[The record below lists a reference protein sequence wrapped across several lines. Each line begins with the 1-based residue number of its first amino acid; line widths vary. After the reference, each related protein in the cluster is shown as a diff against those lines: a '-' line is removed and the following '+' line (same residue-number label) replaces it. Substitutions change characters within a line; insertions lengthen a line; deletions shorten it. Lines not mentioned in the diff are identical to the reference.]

1 MACVQLPARR
11 GTCPHRPRPRVL
23 GQARRGA
30 VEVNDRHMN
39 ELAAIVDALLS
50 GAQPPAELEQRLRAA
65 VAADPAAA
73 ARLRARIDHL
83 YKTRRMSAQTHERLE
98 LISAR
103 LVGASAQPPTIGPGT
118 IIKKRF
124 VLQSPLGR
132 GGMGTV
138 YRALDRRKQEAQDRN
153 PYVAIKILHDEFR
166 RHQKFLIALQR
177 EARKAQALAHPN
189 VVAVHDFDRDGALVF
204 VTMELL
210 DGEPLNRTV
219 ASNPRGLPKERAL
232 AALRGMAEALAYAH
246 RSGMVHADFKPDNV
260 FLTQRGDI
268 KVLDFG
274 IARALPAR
282 LALEG
287 NETVFDVSKLG
298 GLTPAYASPERL
310 AGQEPTPADDVFA
323 LAIVAYELLTGVHP
337 FARMRADDAQAR
349 GSKPEAVLA
358 LPRRQ
363 RRILAKALAFERD
376 ARPVDASAF
385 LAEFE
390 GPGPLRKTAYAGVL
404 AVLAG
409 TAAYGWYS
417 GSQTRPDVPW
427 ETLPDAERAAF
438 TEVMQHGRT
447 ALAQADE
454 VGVFALNDAFEYFDR
469 AFAIHRN
476 NPEAIDGLE
485 AVADRFIDAMRGA
498 IVTDQEAVVTKLHCQ
513 EHLATYR
520 PVVAACV
527 ETLGAE
533 GCSLMATRCSGAA
546 EK

>member
-1 MACVQLPARR
+1 MS
-11 GTCPHRPRPRVL
+11 
-23 GQARRGA
+23 
-30 VEVNDRHMN
+30 

-50 GAQPPAELEQRLRAA
+50 GTQPPAELEQRLRAA

-83 YKTRRMSAQTHERLE
+83 YRTRRMSDQTHERLE

-103 LVGASAQPPTIGPGT
+103 LVGASASASAATPAIGPGT
-118 IIKKRF
+118 IIKHRF
-124 VLQSPLGR
+124 ILQSPLGR

-166 RHQKFLIALQR
+166 RHPKFLIALQR

-189 VVAVHDFDRDGALVF
+189 VVAVHDFDRDGGLVF

-219 ASNPRGLPKERAL
+219 ATNPRGLPKERAL
-232 AALRGMAEALAYAH
+232 AALHGMAEALAYAH

-260 FLTQRGDI
+260 FLTQRGDV

-274 IARALPAR
+274 IARAMPAR
-282 LALEG
+282 LAREG
-287 NETVFDVSKLG
+287 NDTAFDVSKLG

-310 AGQEPTPADDVFA
+310 KGEAPAPADDVFA

-337 FARMRADDAQAR
+337 FDRIPADVAQAR
-349 GSKPEAVLA
+349 GLKPLAEPA

-363 RRILAKALAFERD
+363 RRILAKALAFARD
-376 ARPVDASAF
+376 ARYPDAGAF
-385 LAEFE
+385 LRDFE
-390 GPGPLRKTAYAGVL
+390 GPSPLRKTAYAGAL

-409 TAAYGWYS
+409 AAAYGWYS

-427 ETLPDAERAAF
+427 EALSDAERAAF
-438 TEVMQHGRT
+438 TEVVEHGRT

-476 NPEAIDGLE
+476 NPEAIEGLE
-485 AVADRFIDAMRGA
+485 AVADRFIDAMSGA
-498 IVTDQEAVVTKLHCQ
+498 VVTDQEAVVSKLHCQ
-513 EHLATYR
+513 QHLATYR
-520 PVVAACV
+520 PVVSACAD
-527 ETLGAE
+527 TLGAE
-533 GCSLMATRCSGAA
+533 GCSLMAMRCSAGY